1 MNRTRIF
8 HRLVAG
14 LVLVAFCVAG
24 CGSAAKP
31 NKPLAVAPEPAIS
44 PPPTGSV
51 PGLVLPLAGAPEG
64 VAVVRSGTVAVSV
77 RQPDGIVLFNVAD
90 PTARSMVPLGG
101 SARHLF
107 LAGPDGPLLIP
118 DETDDRFVEMSLPDG
133 QVIESVPVGRQPH
146 DSIAVGPD
154 TIFVADEIANTI
166 HIIRNGRVIRVVAA
180 PLQPGGMA
188 SSTDGSVMVTVG
200 VRGRRITAYR
210 PDGSVLGSA
219 NCGAGPTHAVTG
231 SNGLYWVVDT
241 NGGAVLGF
249 RVDHHGPHQ
258 VARLPVGNKPYGVA
272 YDQRRSTLW
281 VTLTGTD
288 ELLGLHLDGTKITSR
303 TTYKTVQQPNTVA
316 VDDTTG
322 TLIVTGSTSEGTLQI
337 IG

>member
-24 CGSAAKP
+24 CGPAAKP

-44 PPPTGSV
+44 PLPSGPV

-77 RQPDGIVLFNVAD
+77 RQPDGIVLFNLAD
-90 PTARSMVPLGG
+90 PSIRSMVALSG

-118 DETDDRFVEMSLPDG
+118 DETDDRFVEMNLPDG
-133 QVIESVPVGRQPH
+133 HVIESVPVGRQPH

-188 SSTDGSVMVTVG
+188 ASTDGSVMVTVG

-231 SNGLYWVVDT
+231 SNGLYWVIDT

-281 VTLTGTD
+281 VTLTATD

-322 TLIVTGSTSEGTLQI
+322 TLIVTGSTPEGALQI